1 MAKKKKKRSRTE
13 KSKEPVLPAEGQVL
27 CVVERVVGADHVLIR
42 CLDNPEL
49 LRDGR
54 IPGKMRRRV
63 WIREGDIV
71 IAEVWDFQPKKAD
84 IVYRYSRD
92 ELKRLIVKGLL
103 PKEIAELAGI
113 TEEEIALTA
122 QQMAEEEAEEAEESS
137 ETSEEEVS
145 GGEEQ

>member
-1 MAKKKKKRSRTE
+1 MAKKKRKKKGGRAE
-13 KSKEPVLPAEGQVL
+13 KSKEPVLPGEGEVL
-27 CVVERVVGADHVLIR
+27 CVVERIVGADHALIR

-71 IAEVWDFQPKKAD
+71 IAAVWDFQPKKAD
-84 IVYRYSRD
+84 ITYRYSRD

-122 QQMAEEEAEEAEESS
+122 EQMAMEEAEEA
-137 ETSEEEVS
+137 
-145 GGEEQ
+145 GEEAERGEEGE

>member
-1 MAKKKKKRSRTE
+1 MAKKKKKGGKVE
-13 KSKEPVLPAEGQVL
+13 KSKEPVLPGEGEVL

-49 LRDGR
+49 TRDGR
-54 IPGKMRRRV
+54 IPGKLRRRV

-71 IAEVWDFQPKKAD
+71 IAAVWDFQPKKAD

-92 ELKRLIVKGLL
+92 ELRRLLAKGLL

-122 QQMAEEEAEEAEESS
+122 QQIAQEEAEEAG
-137 ETSEEEVS
+137 EEVQES
-145 GGEEQ
+145 GGEEGE

>member
-1 MAKKKKKRSRTE
+1 LAKKKKKGGKVE
-13 KSKEPVLPAEGQVL
+13 KSKEPVLPGEGEVL

-49 LRDGR
+49 TRDGR
-54 IPGKMRRRV
+54 IPGKLRRRV

-71 IAEVWDFQPKKAD
+71 IAAVWDFQPKKAD

-92 ELKRLIVKGLL
+92 ELRRLLAKGLL

-122 QQMAEEEAEEAEESS
+122 QQIAQEEAEEAG
-137 ETSEEEVS
+137 EEVQES
-145 GGEEQ
+145 GGEEGE

>member
-1 MAKKKKKRSRTE
+1 LAKKKKKGGKVE
-13 KSKEPVLPAEGQVL
+13 KSKEPVLPGEGEVL

-49 LRDGR
+49 TRDGR
-54 IPGKMRRRV
+54 IPGKLRRRV

-71 IAEVWDFQPKKAD
+71 IAAVWDFQPRKAD

-92 ELKRLIVKGLL
+92 ELKRLLAKGLL

-122 QQMAEEEAEEAEESS
+122 QQIAQEEAEEAGEEAQ
-137 ETSEEEVS
+137 ES
-145 GGEEQ
+145 GGEESE